1 MEMWETGRLLGNS
14 VLGLLSAVLCYCV
27 GNCTCYFMS
36 VLLSVLFD
44 ASVTVWVTVCVTAS
58 LLLYMCYIVFITML
72 LSVCVTVCVV

>member
-1 MEMWETGRLLGNS
+1 MEMWENGTLLGNS

-44 ASVTVWVTVCVTAS
+44 ASVTVLVTVCVTVS
-58 LLLYMCYIVFITML
+58 LLLYICCIVL
-72 LSVCVTVCVV
+72 VTILIFC